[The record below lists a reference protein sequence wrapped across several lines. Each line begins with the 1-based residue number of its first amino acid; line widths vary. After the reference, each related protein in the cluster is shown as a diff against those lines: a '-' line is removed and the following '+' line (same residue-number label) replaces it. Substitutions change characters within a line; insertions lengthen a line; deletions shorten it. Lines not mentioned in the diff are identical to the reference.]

1 MKLKTLIHNAILFA
15 LMFFLS
21 SCSSG
26 PSLDSIDFEKEFDN
40 GKKFIFKKEI
50 L

>member
-1 MKLKTLIHNAILFA
+1 MSILFA
-15 LMFFLS
+15 LMFFLN

-40 GKKFIFKKEI
+40 GKSLFLKKEI